1 MLNGCS
7 TEVATVR
14 KNHDTNSSGS
24 RCRWLPRLFR
34 RTLSLCQSPFYEQLL
49 GLQRRMASRSP
60 VGAPAAPPTP
70 LRAEPANICPGRGR
84 SPGQEARPLSHARCA
99 RHPDVCFRH
108 GLRASELCGLTWAAV
123 DFTTA
128 RLTGRRC
135 KARSP
140 RRSRSLAT
148 NFASSASCIAAKR
161 PAAGSCSSARGPVV
175 GSECG
180 LPLVHPRML
189 RHACGFALA
198 DKRATCARSR
208 TISAMPV
215 KNTVVYT
222 NLAPSRF
229 DSIWD

>member
-1 MLNGCS
+1 M
-7 TEVATVR
+7 
-14 KNHDTNSSGS
+14 
-24 RCRWLPRLFR
+24 
-34 RTLSLCQSPFYEQLL
+34 
-49 GLQRRMASRSP
+49 RS
-60 VGAPAAPPTP
+60 
-70 LRAEPANICPGRGR
+70 
-84 SPGQEARPLSHARCA
+84 
-99 RHPDVCFRH
+99 RHPDVLPPWAARQRA
-108 GLRASELCGLTWAAV
+108 LRADLGGSRLHDRAADRAALQGSIASTQPIAGDELRKL
-123 DFTTA
+123 
-128 RLTGRRC
+128 RKLH
-135 KARSP
+135 RSQE
-140 RRSRSLAT
+140 
-148 NFASSASCIAAKR
+148 
-161 PAAGSCSSARGPVV
+161 AGSRFLFLGERGPVV